1 MPRRIEAPVWSATRA
16 AWLFAIFAFVCGVAR
31 ADYILLPPDENA
43 AHDGAIGLVLMITN
57 DTDEPID
64 VSIPSKLDLRLT
76 TDTEA
81 FNASL
86 DADPPP
92 SPATIALA
100 PQTFRK
106 IRYTGK
112 LPEGIEGTVTIRARD
127 IRANSLVLALSRA
140 TEPPP
145 GSVIPPEPVVTAAA
159 AAPTPTARFLSALS
173 TYDPIYFAVGTRER
187 TNAKFQ
193 LSFKFQFFAEDAPL
207 VRRVNFLQ
215 DLYFSY
221 SQTSLWDLE
230 SNSAPFYDT
239 SYKPRLF
246 YLNDDAWDWPGR
258 RITLGVEGGLG
269 HESNGKSGTDSRSIN
284 IAYVKPIFTF
294 GDPRDWHLSVAPM
307 LIQYLEKSDNPDIAN
322 FRGYVDWNVTLGKED
337 TWQLT
342 GLFRKGSQGFSTE
355 LDLSYPLRAVG
366 LGNLNGYV
374 LLQYFDGYGESILD
388 YNRRLPS
395 QLRLGLMFVR

>member
-1 MPRRIEAPVWSATRA
+1 MRA
-16 AWLFAIFAFVCGVAR
+16 AWLFAVCALACGAAR
-31 ADYILLPPDENA
+31 ADYILLPPDESA
-43 AHDGAIGLVLMITN
+43 AHDGTISLVLMITN
-57 DTDEPID
+57 DTDQPIE
-64 VSIPSKLDLRLT
+64 VSIPSRLDLRLT

-86 DADPPP
+86 EADPPP
-92 SPATIALA
+92 SVAAINLA

-106 IRYTGK
+106 VRYAGK
-112 LPEGIEGTVTIRARD
+112 LPEGIQGTVTVRARD
-127 IRANSLVLALSRA
+127 ISANSLVLALTRA
-140 TEPPP
+140 AEPPP
-145 GSVIPPEPVVTAAA
+145 GSVIAPEPVVTAAS

-173 TYDPIYFAVGTRER
+173 TYDPIYFAVGTRDGA
-187 TNAKFQ
+187 NAKFQ
-193 LSFKFQFFAEDAPL
+193 LSFKFQFFREDAPL
-207 VRRVNFLQ
+207 VRHVNFLQ
-215 DLYFSY
+215 DLYFGY
-221 SQTSLWDLE
+221 TQTSLWDLAA
-230 SNSAPFYDT
+230 SSAPFYDT

-258 RITLGVEGGLG
+258 KITLGVEGGLG
-269 HESNGKSGTDSRSIN
+269 HESNGKGGTDSRSIN

-307 LIQYLEKSDNPDIAN
+307 LIQYLEKSDNPDIADY
-322 FRGYVDWNVTLGKED
+322 RGYFDLNVTLGQED
-337 TWQLT
+337 GWQLA